1 MLKCS
6 IKSVVQKKEFFN
18 LAVIQSQR
26 IFSTANLSQSVEVIF
41 LFFFYLQRHSNI
53 QTDKNIEQCLFVV
66 ARS

>member
-41 LFFFYLQRHSNI
+41 LFFYLQRHSNI